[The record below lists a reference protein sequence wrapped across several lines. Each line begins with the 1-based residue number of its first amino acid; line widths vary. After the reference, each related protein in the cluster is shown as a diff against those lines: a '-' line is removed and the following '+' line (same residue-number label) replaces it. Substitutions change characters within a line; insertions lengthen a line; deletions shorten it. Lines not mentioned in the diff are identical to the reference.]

1 MRFKYE
7 VSYVLAI
14 LNAERTIEECLN
26 SIFSQ
31 DYPWEKYEVIIV
43 DGGSDDGTLEIIEKF
58 MKRYKNMRLLHNHR
72 KLSEGRGMSKDM
84 GVTASRGKF
93 VALLDH
99 DNIIMHKD
107 WVKKMLF
114 PFFDNPKIMATQSML
129 AFEEEDSNFL
139 KYVNAAGVEDAFA
152 IPYSLVAQVVF
163 HPERFEL
170 VKGKYYLHKLDK
182 KRVLFGGAN
191 GCMFRRETFDII
203 GGYTRDV
210 NVSASMADFGMFFA
224 VVKAARIHHKT
235 GSNFLTFLKKKITYF
250 HRFISYGYKEAN
262 FKWVP
267 DGIL

>member
-1 MRFKYE
+1 
-7 VSYVLAI
+7 
-14 LNAERTIEECLN
+14 
-26 SIFSQ
+26 
-31 DYPWEKYEVIIV
+31 
-43 DGGSDDGTLEIIEKF
+43 
-58 MKRYKNMRLLHNHR
+58 
-72 KLSEGRGMSKDM
+72 MSKDM

-267 DGIL
+267 DGILGKARFMLMVIANLTILLPALVGINRWIKTGRAFWLMHPLYVFCMTFVYGIVTVLKIKNYIAYISKD